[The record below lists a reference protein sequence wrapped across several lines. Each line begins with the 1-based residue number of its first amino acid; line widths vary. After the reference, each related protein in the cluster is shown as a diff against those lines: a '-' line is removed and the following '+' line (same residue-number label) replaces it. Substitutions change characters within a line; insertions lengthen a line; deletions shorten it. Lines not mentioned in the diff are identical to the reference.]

1 MLKSPKIFI
10 IFFTLLLLTPGLFIF
25 KPAPFSLS
33 YSKIFR
39 TTSSDPQSRSLELG
53 TIKDKTKAVKNEPKV
68 ILNDPALNQAWGV
81 EKSQALK
88 AWEITQGS
96 DQIIVAVIDTG
107 CDLQHEDLAGNYWA
121 NPGEQGIDS
130 KGRPK
135 NSNRVDDDNNGFID
149 DEYGWNFSG
158 NNSDLTDNHGHGT
171 HIAGI
176 IGARSNNG
184 KGIVGISPEVRV
196 MCLKYF
202 DPKVNSDHLKNTIT
216 SIYYAVKM
224 GAHIINYSG
233 GGLESSAEEKA
244 AIQLARDKGI
254 LFVAAAGN
262 ERSNSDV
269 KKYYPADYGLDNIIS
284 VTAINPDNQ
293 VLPSSNYGTETVDL
307 AAPGQGILSTLPGS
321 QYGLMTGT
329 SQATAFVTGAAVLV
343 KAHHKNFNYLDIK
356 KYILSTGDVK
366 DSLVSKTR
374 SSRQLNLFKSLV
386 MMDQTLSLTGLKGST
401 RTEVSVTIDGALL
414 PQKNPNQMGIQDL
427 NQFNQEILQK
437 IKKQNR
443 EAAGQ

>member
-1 MLKSPKIFI
+1 MFKKPKVILALLA
-10 IFFTLLLLTPGLFIF
+10 LLLIIPGLFLFIPQ
-25 KPAPFSLS
+25 KFSLN

-39 TTSSDPQSRSLELG
+39 STSSTPQSRSLELG
-53 TIKDKTKAVKNEPKV
+53 TIKSKTNSVKNEPKV
-68 ILNDPALNQAWGV
+68 ILNDPALSQAWGV
-81 EKSQALK
+81 EKSNALK
-88 AWEITQGS
+88 AWEISQGS

-107 CDLQHEDLAGNYWA
+107 CDLKHEDLNGNYWS
-121 NPGEQGIDS
+121 NPGEQGIDGQ
-130 KGRPK
+130 GRDK
-135 NSNRVDDDNNGFID
+135 NRNRIDDDNNGFID
-149 DEYGWNFSG
+149 DEFGWNFSS
-158 NNSDLTDNHGHGT
+158 NNADLSDNHGHGT

-184 KGIVGISPEVRV
+184 KGIVGVSPNVRI

-202 DPKVNSDHLKNTIT
+202 DPKVNSDHLKNTIAA
-216 SIYYAVKM
+216 IHYAVKM

-233 GGLESSAEEKA
+233 GGLEPSIEEKA
-244 AIQLARDKGI
+244 AIQLAQEKGI

-293 VLPSSNYGTETVDL
+293 VLASSNYGTETVDL
-307 AAPGQGILSTLPGS
+307 AAPGQGILSTLPDS

-343 KAHHKNFNYLDIK
+343 KAHHKDFNYLEVK

-366 DSLVSKTR
+366 DSLASKTR

-386 MMDQTLSLTGLKGST
+386 MMDQTLSLTGLKGSS
-401 RTEVSVTIDGALL
+401 RSDQSVTIEGAQL
-414 PQKNPNQMGIQDL
+414 PGQTTNQIGIQDL
-427 NQFNQEILQK
+427 SQFNQEILKK
-437 IKKQNR
+437 IKKQTR